1 MNTGIGGVFRQLRQ
15 SKHLSANNVADKL
28 VKQPQISRFERGK
41 STVTIDKFMGMLEN
55 MAVSLDEFQ
64 SIYNDYKLSDEE
76 NFRQDLEL
84 ASEQNNVDK
93 IKRMLVVWQKKQKE
107 EPQKKYLKVNVIVIE
122 AALASLSPRFSM
134 FKDDIQYLTDYL
146 MDVED
151 WGRFEF
157 WAFSHCFS
165 FF

>member
-1 MNTGIGGVFRQLRQ
+1 M
-15 SKHLSANNVADKL
+15 
-28 VKQPQISRFERGK
+28 
-41 STVTIDKFMGMLEN
+41 TIDKFMGMLEN